1 MRAFTSSL
9 VEALLPVPIL
19 QEQMAELHRDFR
31 EKQSEDFDA
40 AIAARMLDPA
50 TDTGLA
56 ARLIISGLRGA
67 IYQAMLDPREISVE
81 QAVTDVSH
89 LADILL
95 RPSPQREGVR
105 IAPALC

>member
-95 RPSPQREGVR
+95 RPSPQR
-105 IAPALC
+105 